1 MAVSVF
7 ETGISWD
14 EISELLISWDEIVE
28 RGISWAEIPD
38 VEAMEVSMGRGN
50 LFGRSDI
57 SDVDLLRKCGFGKD
71 SGKMRLDSGIFGV
84 EEYPMEI
91 FETIGLFER
100 T

>member
-1 MAVSVF
+1 MF

-38 VEAMEVSMGRGN
+38 VEAIDVSMGRGN
-50 LFGRSDI
+50 FADSSDI
-57 SDVDLLRKCGFGKD
+57 SDVDLFRKCGFGKD

-84 EEYPMEI
+84 EEHPTEM
-91 FETIGLFER
+91 FETIGLFDR
-100 T
+100 I